1 MIRISAK
8 PPLGRLLIAV
18 MLLLLPVAASAQSAW
33 QWQMSLKVDAPNSMY
48 LPGAVAFD
56 PASERY
62 YVVDAGHNRLVS
74 FDRDGKMLR
83 AFTADDR
90 LKAPFDM
97 VRLDDGKLWVVE
109 KGRNSLTLIDIAA
122 KVVKPHTLR
131 DGKRQVFPDRI
142 GLAGGKLHI
151 LDRASGQV
159 LRLAADLSVEQR
171 FGCPDCIGGF
181 ADFALAGDSL
191 WALDPRSKKI
201 FRFNADGTIAQ
212 TLNLGDEVDFPVSLA
227 VEEGESIYVLD
238 RHQNSVLAYSHDGR
252 FRYRFLGSGHAQG
265 QVHFARQLRFDP
277 WGQLCVVDEGGGR
290 VEIFG
295 R

>member
-1 MIRISAK
+1 MIKA
-8 PPLGRLLIAV
+8 IAMPSLAGLFLAMV
-18 MLLLLPVAASAQSAW
+18 LAMLPARAQAQSSW

-74 FDRDGKMLR
+74 FARDGKMLR
-83 AFTADDR
+83 AFTAEDR

-109 KGRNSLTLIDIAA
+109 KGRNSLTLIDVAA

-131 DGKRQVFPDRI
+131 DGKRQIFPDRI
-142 GLAGGKLHI
+142 AHAGGRLYV

-159 LRLAADLSVEQR
+159 LRLASDLSVDQR
-171 FGCPDCIGGF
+171 YGCPDCLGGF
-181 ADFALAGDSL
+181 ADFVLAGDAV
-191 WALDPRSKKI
+191 WALDPLGKKI
-201 FRFNADGTIAQ
+201 FRFNADGAIEK

-227 VEEGESIYVLD
+227 VEETENIYVLD
-238 RHQNSVLAYSHDGR
+238 RHQNSVLAYSQDGR
-252 FRYRFLGSGHAQG
+252 FRYRFLSSGHAQG

-277 WGQLCVVDEGGGR
+277 WGRLCVVDEGGGR
-290 VEIFG
+290 VEIFS

>member
-1 MIRISAK
+1 
-8 PPLGRLLIAV
+8 
-18 MLLLLPVAASAQSAW
+18 MLLLGLFLLPAPVLAQAPW
-33 QWQMSLKVDAPNSMY
+33 QWQMSLKVDSPNSMY

-62 YVVDAGHNRLVS
+62 YVVDAGRNRLVS
-74 FDRDGKMLR
+74 FGRDGALIR

-109 KGRNSLTLIDIAA
+109 KGRNSLTLIDIPA
-122 KVVKPHTLR
+122 KVVKPQTVR

-142 GLAGGKLHI
+142 AQAGGRLYV

-159 LRLAADLSVEQR
+159 LRLAADLSVDQR
-171 FGCPDCIGGF
+171 YGCPDCIGGL
-181 ADFALAGDSL
+181 ADFVLAGGSV
-191 WALDPRSKKI
+191 WALEPRGRKV
-201 FRFNADGTIAQ
+201 FRFNDDGTVAQ
-212 TLNLGDEVDFPVSLA
+212 TISLGEEIEFAVSLA
-227 VEEGESIYVLD
+227 VEDGGLVYVLD
-238 RHQNSVLAYSHDGR
+238 RHQNSILAYSQDGR
-252 FRYRFLGSGHAQG
+252 FRYRFLGPGHARG

-277 WGQLCVVDEGGGR
+277 WGRLCVVDEGGGR
-290 VEIFG
+290 VEIFS

>member
-1 MIRISAK
+1 MRKHIAH
-8 PPLGRLLIAV
+8 PLVGIVLLTT
-18 MLLLLPVAASAQSAW
+18 LLLPAAALAEAPW

-62 YVVDAGHNRLVS
+62 YVVDAGRNRLVS
-74 FDRDGKMLR
+74 FGRDGTMLR

-109 KGRNSLTLIDIAA
+109 KGRNSLTLIDIPA
-122 KVVKPHTLR
+122 KVVKPHTVR
-131 DGKRQVFPDRI
+131 DGQRQVFPDRI
-142 GLAGGKLHI
+142 AQRGGKLFI

-159 LRLAADLSVEQR
+159 MRLAADLSVEQR
-171 FGCPDCIGGF
+171 FNCPDCIGGF
-181 ADFALAGDSL
+181 ADFALVGDGL
-191 WALDPRSKKI
+191 WALEPRSKKL
-201 FRFNADGTIAQ
+201 FRFDAAGTIAQ
-212 TLNLGDEVDFPVSLA
+212 TIDLGSEVDFPVSLA
-227 VEEGESIYVLD
+227 VEAAGIIYVLD
-238 RHQNSVLAYSHDGR
+238 RHQNSVLAYSEDGH
-252 FRYRFLGSGHAQG
+252 FRYRFLGPGHARG

-290 VEIFG
+290 VEIFS

>member
-1 MIRISAK
+1 MEHGKAS
-8 PPLGRLLIAV
+8 PFGRVLLLA
-18 MLLLLPVAASAQSAW
+18 MLLALLPAAALAQSAW

-56 PASERY
+56 SASERY

-74 FDRDGKMLR
+74 FGRNGEMLR
-83 AFTADDR
+83 AFTAEDR

-109 KGRNSLTLIDIAA
+109 KGRNSLTLIDIPA

-131 DGKRQVFPDRI
+131 DGKRQIFPDRI
-142 GLAGGKLHI
+142 AQSGGRLYI

-159 LRLAADLSVEQR
+159 LRLTSDLSVDQR
-171 FGCPDCIGGF
+171 YGCPDCIGGLV
-181 ADFALAGDSL
+181 DFVLVGDAL
-191 WALDPRSKKI
+191 WALDQRGKKV
-201 FRFNADGTIAQ
+201 FRFNADGAIVQTIS
-212 TLNLGDEVDFPVSLA
+212 LGNEVDFPVSLA
-227 VEEGESIYVLD
+227 VEEVESIYVLD
-238 RHQNSVLAYSHDGR
+238 RHQNSVLAYSHEGR
-252 FRYRFLGSGHAQG
+252 FRYRFLSPGHAQG

-277 WGQLCVVDEGGGR
+277 WGRLCVVDEGGGR